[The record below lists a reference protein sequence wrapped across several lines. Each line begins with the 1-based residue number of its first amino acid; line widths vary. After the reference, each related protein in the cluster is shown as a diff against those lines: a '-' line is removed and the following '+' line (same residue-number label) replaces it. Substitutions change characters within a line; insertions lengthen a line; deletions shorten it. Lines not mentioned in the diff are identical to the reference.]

1 MSEITKKNI
10 LLIEDETELLE
21 MLSEFFQD
29 RFDNVFKA
37 EDGAKGL
44 ELAKANKVDIILS
57 DIKMPNMTGVQMI
70 QHLRAAGILCPVI
83 FFTGTA
89 DRDLVL
95 SVLRLG
101 ASDVI
106 DKPAQIETVIA
117 TVEKVLEIKEREK
130 KLYSSQKESNEEQLQ
145 RQQKMIGLLHNS
157 LDGKKNAS

>member
-1 MSEITKKNI
+1 
-10 LLIEDETELLE
+10 
-21 MLSEFFQD
+21 
-29 RFDNVFKA
+29 
-37 EDGAKGL
+37 
-44 ELAKANKVDIILS
+44 
-57 DIKMPNMTGVQMI
+57 MPNMTGVQMI
-70 QHLRAAGILCPVI
+70 QNLRAAGILCPVI

-106 DKPAQIETVIA
+106 DKPAQIETIIA

-130 KLYSSQKESNEEQLQ
+130 KLYMSQTESTEDQLM

-157 LDGKKNAS
+157 LEKKKSAS